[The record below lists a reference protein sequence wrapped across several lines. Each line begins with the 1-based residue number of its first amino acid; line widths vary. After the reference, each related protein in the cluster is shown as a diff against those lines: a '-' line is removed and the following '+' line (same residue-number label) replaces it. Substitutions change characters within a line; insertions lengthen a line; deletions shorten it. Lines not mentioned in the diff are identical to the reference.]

1 MIKTDKQL
9 IDMITDDNNKN
20 IEYHEPQ
27 TYVPAKIKVI
37 NVTAQRVMCT
47 STEQTRT
54 EQLDEETFSW

>member
-1 MIKTDKQL
+1 
-9 IDMITDDNNKN
+9 MITDDNNKN